1 MLWNCIFINM
11 KVVKYPYK
19 LNEKEITQRLYR
31 KYICLCLM
39 SWSHSIHFCVF
50 SFLFSAPYPH
60 HIDAYTH
67 THTHTHTHRTFLSAQ
82 RGSERTIL
90 PCDSIQ
96 ICSRITQCSLCYIN
110 IQKISE
116 DSHCLRTIRKC
127 FPKPKFIFYDWL
139 REEQLKCW
147 SHNHSTEFGIS
158 DKFQHPIS
166 TCFLCFPDF

>member
-1 MLWNCIFINM
+1 MSNVLVSQYTLLCILIL
-11 KVVKYPYK
+11 V
-19 LNEKEITQRLYR
+19 
-31 KYICLCLM
+31 LCSLPP
-39 SWSHSIHFCVF
+39 SHRCIHT
-50 SFLFSAPYPH
+50 YTH
-60 HIDAYTH
+60 TYTH
-67 THTHTHTHRTFLSAQ
+67 THTHGTFLSAQ

-116 DSHCLRTIRKC
+116 DSHCLRTIGKC

>member
-67 THTHTHTHRTFLSAQ
+67 THTHTHTHTELSCQ
-82 RGSERTIL
+82 PREGLRGPSYHVTA
-90 PCDSIQ
+90 
-96 ICSRITQCSLCYIN
+96 SRYVA
-110 IQKISE
+110 E
-116 DSHCLRTIRKC
+116 
-127 FPKPKFIFYDWL
+127 
-139 REEQLKCW
+139 
-147 SHNHSTEFGIS
+147 SHNALYVT
-158 DKFQHPIS
+158 
-166 TCFLCFPDF
+166 